1 MNNNSIKYS
10 PLIKALCFALSV
22 ITFALFSFNAI
33 FVLRPLEYFSPE
45 ELFSEEKGRF
55 YDSDTAKSFFN
66 EKVYS
71 LSGFCEMSV
80 EKKQKELD
88 SKKEKE
94 VEAALQDFIS
104 QKAGI
109 IHDELVY
116 VATNYEDNYENAAK
130 ITESY
135 IDSIPDTP
143 EKEQKYPVNPY
154 APANSRLAQKILN
167 YAEGEELLKYESLI
181 RREAFDSYFTC
192 SFKTFGNYYSEFDFH
207 SSVNEVKKSL
217 ERIVKNYAED
227 YMMTYSENYSVTKAD
242 ISGLQ
247 NIKYYIKKG
256 DKVIT
261 KKGDKVITNMTK
273 EEKKSKDISNHD
285 FFFTLS
291 DGEMEH
297 SGFPEWAGRYN
308 NFSTVFKNCSE
319 VKIYMVN
326 ESELTGNDAVMRQYK
341 MYNELNYSIK
351 PYLTKAVAFFI
362 VSIAALIIM
371 LNLSGHKRG
380 FDGITLSFID
390 KVPGDIHFAA
400 AAALLVFGAWG
411 FYELFCEMFEL
422 ENFSVFSDIIKP
434 VILILAVMWMVLIEW
449 IASVVRLVKSEK
461 SYFGGFLTVKI
472 IVFIFNLIEK
482 AFKFTVSKIKNI
494 QFRYKPKHFRRI
506 IITVASILLVINA
519 FIPWFASVL
528 AYDYTAGCVLSI
540 ILAAVGIAAVLFFR
554 KYVKNLDRVVE
565 ASQKRESVDFGNE
578 KVHESLEI
586 LNNSLKISNEEV
598 SAAVEKA
605 VKNERTKT
613 ELITNVSHDLKTPL
627 TSIISYVDLL
637 KSCEINDA
645 DAEKYIGIIDEKSAN
660 LKVLIENLIEAS
672 KVSAGNVKLNK
683 TAINLKELVI
693 QGIVEYT
700 TEFENRNLDLR
711 FNENCET
718 VTVFADG
725 QQTYRVIENLLSNA
739 KKYSAPNT
747 RVYAS
752 IREESGCGVFEIKNM
767 SNAPLDIS
775 PEELTE
781 RFVRGDAS
789 RGEEEGNGLG
799 LSIAKELCQFQG
811 GRLEISIDGDLFK
824 ATVYL
829 PCTK

>member
-10 PLIKALCFALSV
+10 PWIKALCFALSV
-22 ITFALFSFNAI
+22 ITFVLFSFNAV

-45 ELFSEEKGRF
+45 EIFSEERERF
-55 YDSDTAKSFFN
+55 YDSDNAKAFFN

-80 EKKQKELD
+80 EKKRKELD

-116 VATNYEDNYENAAK
+116 VATNYEDNYEDGAK
-130 ITESY
+130 FTESY

-167 YAEGEELLKYESLI
+167 YAEGEELLKYESLV
-181 RREAFDSYFTC
+181 RNEAFDSDFACQFESFGTYYDAL
-192 SFKTFGNYYSEFDFH
+192 SFKA
-207 SSVNEVKKSL
+207 SVEEAKKSL
-217 ERIVKNYAED
+217 EKIVNNYAD
-227 YMMTYSENYSVTKAD
+227 SMMMSYSANYSDLKSE
-242 ISGLQ
+242 ISEFQ
-247 NIKYYIKKG
+247 NIKYYI
-256 DKVIT
+256 

-273 EEKKSKDISNHD
+273 EEKKAKDISNHD
-285 FFFTLS
+285 FFFILS
-291 DGEMEH
+291 DGETEH
-297 SGFPEWAGRYN
+297 SGFSELAGRYN
-308 NFSTVFKNCSE
+308 NYSTVFKNCSE

-326 ESELTGNDAVMRQYK
+326 EGELTGNDSVTRQYK

-351 PYLTKAVAFFI
+351 PYMIKAVAFFI
-362 VSIAALIIM
+362 VSVAALIVM

-380 FDGITLSFID
+380 IDGITLSFTD
-390 KVPGDIHFAA
+390 KIPGDIHLAA
-400 AAALLVFGAWG
+400 AAALLVFGALG
-411 FYELFCEMFEL
+411 FYELFCETFEL

-434 VILILAVMWMVLIEW
+434 VILILAAMWMVLIEW
-449 IASVVRLVKSEK
+449 ITSVVRLAKSEK
-461 SYFGGFLTVKI
+461 SYFGNFLTVKI
-472 IVFIFNLIEK
+472 ILFVFRLIKK

-494 QFRYKPKHFRRI
+494 QFRYKPKHFRRKI
-506 IITVASILLVINA
+506 IIAASVLLVVNA
-519 FIPWFASVL
+519 FIPWFFSVL
-528 AYDYTAGCVLSI
+528 VNDFTPGFFYSVL
-540 ILAAVGIAAVLFFR
+540 LAVVGIAAVWFLR
-554 KYVKNLDRVVE
+554 KYVVNLDKIID

-578 KVHESLEI
+578 KVPESLSI

-637 KSCEINDA
+637 KSCKINDD
-645 DAEKYIGIIDEKSAN
+645 DAKKYIGIIDEKSAN

-672 KVSAGNVKLNK
+672 KVSAGNVKLNRA
-683 TAINLKELVI
+683 AINLKELVI
-693 QGIVEYT
+693 QGLVEYSP
-700 TEFENRNLDLR
+700 EFENRNLDLR
-711 FNENCET
+711 FNENCEP

-725 QQTYRVIENLLSNA
+725 QQTYRIIENLLSNA

-747 RVYAS
+747 RVYAL
-752 IREESGCGVFEIKNM
+752 IKEENGFGIFEIKNM

-799 LSIAKELCQFQG
+799 LSIAKELCLIQG
-811 GRLEISIDGDLFK
+811 GKLEISIDGDLFK

-829 PCTK
+829 PSDKNSSSAF